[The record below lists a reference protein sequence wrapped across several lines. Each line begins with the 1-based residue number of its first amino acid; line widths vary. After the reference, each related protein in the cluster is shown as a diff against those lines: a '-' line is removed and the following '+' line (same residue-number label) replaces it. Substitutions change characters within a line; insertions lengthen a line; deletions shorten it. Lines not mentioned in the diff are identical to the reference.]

1 MDAAIESGPPGARK
15 HAPGLPRAQSL
26 SRAAALVRAVG
37 ASAAAGPGDATTA
50 ALARRCALPVATAAR
65 LLATLSDEGFVER
78 TADGAGWTLGLPLV
92 QLARAAD
99 PHRALLGAAPP
110 LLEELA
116 AQAGESAALAVAG
129 PGPAMDVIAQA
140 DAPGLLGITR
150 WVGQAFPLHA
160 SAPGKLILA
169 GLDDAALRDW
179 VRRTKPER
187 FTRRTITGLPGLRA
201 ELDRVRAQ
209 GYAELDDELEPA
221 LASLAVAVPP
231 TPGAPR
237 AFLGVSGPSGRLD
250 ARRRR
255 ALVAPMHAIAARLAQ
270 AVADD
275 RRRRNLAPPR
285 RPNKE
290 MFHGGTARA
299 PGTRTGHL
307 RRGLPVR
314 ARAPRIPA

>member
-1 MDAAIESGPPGARK
+1 MSQSISMRVPPLRSQCDLLRSSWTPRLNQGRRARASTRPGCRGRSPCRARPRSSAPSARARPHGRATRRPRRSRAGAPCPSRPPRGCSPRCRTRASSSARRTGPAGRSASPWFRSPARPNRTPRRWGPPRVRLP
-15 HAPGLPRAQSL
+15 APAYPHG
-26 SRAAALVRAVG
+26 ALV
-37 ASAAAGPGDATTA
+37 
-50 ALARRCALPVATAAR
+50 
-65 LLATLSDEGFVER
+65 
-78 TADGAGWTLGLPLV
+78 
-92 QLARAAD
+92 
-99 PHRALLGAAPP
+99 GAAPP

-209 GYAELDDELEPA
+209 GYDQLDDQLEPA
-221 LASLAVAVPP
+221 LASLAAELEPAPASLAVAVPP
-231 TPGAPR
+231 APGAPR
-237 AFLGVSGPSGRLD
+237 AFLGVSGPSARLD

-255 ALVAPMHAIAARLAQ
+255 ALVAPMHAIAGA
-270 AVADD
+270 
-275 RRRRNLAPPR
+275 
-285 RPNKE
+285 
-290 MFHGGTARA
+290 
-299 PGTRTGHL
+299 
-307 RRGLPVR
+307 
-314 ARAPRIPA
+314 